1 MAELFENFVNNLDM
15 SSMYKIALERSKWKA
30 MKEGEEKGREIG
42 LVKGFAEGEAKGR
55 EMGLAEGEAKGRKIG
70 LSEGEESFAKLTR
83 VLLAAGRLED
93 FEKAASDAE
102 YRNKL
107 YREIGL

>member
-1 MAELFENFVNNLDM
+1 
-15 SSMYKIALERSKWKA
+15 
-30 MKEGEEKGREIG
+30 
-42 LVKGFAEGEAKGR
+42 
-55 EMGLAEGEAKGRKIG
+55 MGLA
-70 LSEGEESFAKLTR
+70 EGEESFAKLTR

-93 FEKAASDAE
+93 LEKAASDAE

>member
-1 MAELFENFVNNLDM
+1 M
-15 SSMYKIALERSKWKA
+15 
-30 MKEGEEKGREIG
+30 G
-42 LVKGFAEGEAKGR
+42 LAEGEAKGR
-55 EMGLAEGEAKGRKIG
+55 EMGLAEGEAKGREMG
-70 LSEGEESFAKLTR
+70 LAEGEESFAKLTR

-93 FEKAASDAE
+93 LEKAASDAE